1 LIDAPDA
8 RRYKR
13 KPFPDGASL
22 MANTRSAKKMIRKIA
37 QRTAVNR
44 DRRSASRSAVRK
56 VEDAIAA
63 GNKAEALV
71 ALKEA
76 EPALVRAAQKGL
88 FQKNR
93 ASRKVARLTSRVRAM
108 A

>member
-1 LIDAPDA
+1 
-8 RRYKR
+8 
-13 KPFPDGASL
+13 

-37 QRTAVNR
+37 RRTAFNR
-44 DRRSASRSAVRK
+44 DRRTASKTAVRK
-56 VEDAIAA
+56 VEDAITVGDKAA
-63 GNKAEALV
+63 ALA

-76 EPALVRAAQKGL
+76 EPALMRAVQTGL

-93 ASRKVARLTSRVRAM
+93 ASRKVARLTHRVRAM

>member
-1 LIDAPDA
+1 
-8 RRYKR
+8 
-13 KPFPDGASL
+13 

-37 QRTAVNR
+37 RRTAVNR
-44 DRRSASRSAVRK
+44 DRRTASKTAVRK
-56 VEDAIAA
+56 VEDAITVGDKAA
-63 GNKAEALV
+63 ALA

-76 EPALVRAAQKGL
+76 EPALMRAAQTGL

-93 ASRKVARLTSRVRAM
+93 ASRNVARLTHRVRAM

>member
-1 LIDAPDA
+1 
-8 RRYKR
+8 
-13 KPFPDGASL
+13 
-22 MANTRSAKKMIRKIA
+22 MANTRSAKKMVRKIA
-37 QRTAVNR
+37 RRTAINR

-56 VEDAIAA
+56 VEDAITA
-63 GNKAEALV
+63 GNKAEALA

-76 EPALVRAAQKGL
+76 EPALMRAVQTGL

-93 ASRKVARLTSRVRAM
+93 ASRKVARLTHRVRVM

>member
-1 LIDAPDA
+1 
-8 RRYKR
+8 
-13 KPFPDGASL
+13 

-37 QRTAVNR
+37 RRTAVNR
-44 DRRSASRSAVRK
+44 DRRTASKTAVRK
-56 VEDAIAA
+56 VEDAITVGDKAA
-63 GNKAEALV
+63 ALA

-76 EPALVRAAQKGL
+76 EPALMRAAQTGL

-93 ASRKVARLTSRVRAM
+93 ASRKVARLTHRVRAM

>member
-1 LIDAPDA
+1 VPEA

-13 KPFPDGASL
+13 KPFWNGASL
-22 MANTRSAKKMIRKIA
+22 VANTRSAKKMIRKIA
-37 QRTAVNR
+37 RKTEVNR
-44 DRRSASRSAVRK
+44 DRRGTSRTAVRK
-56 VEDAIAA
+56 VEDAITA
-63 GNKAEALV
+63 GNKTEALA

-76 EPALVRAAQKGL
+76 EPALMRAAQKGL

-93 ASRKVARLTSRVRAM
+93 ASRKVARLTHRVRAM